1 MALSVSDALRR
12 AAERAQRCAELEVA
26 RDVIERSLGHQLADD
41 EFGWF
46 GVLSMPYFVY
56 IYIHTHTTALWYQ
69 NSLGW

>member
-46 GVLSMPYFVY
+46 GVLY